1 MRNLLIFILKYSHL
15 LIFIGLQLICVG
27 LLVNFNSYQGSVW
40 YTSASRLVG
49 SISEVT
55 AVVKRYLGLDEANR
69 ALTQRNILLAEELER
84 YKRLLAEEK
93 GKDALPKLVLKE
105 GTDEAVSTAKWGTSG
120 QHIATDMGKKV
131 GKKRATRDQI
141 PDSMF
146 VCAAR
151 VVNNTVHRVDN
162 YITIDRGEN
171 DGVRT
176 GMGVVSGVGVV
187 GIVYRTSSAY
197 SLVLPLLN
205 SKSSISCKL
214 ARTDFFGFLQWSGG
228 DPMEILLTD
237 VPRHAEFAL
246 GDTVVTSG
254 HSTVFIEG
262 IPVGT
267 VDSHSESHDRLSFT
281 LGVRLFTDLARL
293 NDVFVMA
300 LPPDTEREDLEK
312 NIK

>member
-15 LIFIGLQLICVG
+15 LIFIILQLVCMG

-40 YTSASRLVG
+40 YTSSSRLMG
-49 SISEVT
+49 TISEVT
-55 AVVKRYLGLDEANR
+55 AVVKRYFGLDAANR
-69 ALTQRNILLAEELER
+69 ALTERNILLVEQLEH
-84 YKRLLAEEK
+84 YKKLLEEK
-93 GKDALPKLVLKE
+93 KGIESLPKLVLKE
-105 GTDEAVSTAKWGTSG
+105 EGDSLTPRKKTVAKE
-120 QHIATDMGKKV
+120 I
-131 GKKRATRDQI
+131 I
-141 PDSMF
+141 PDSLF
-146 VCAAR
+146 VCSAR
-151 VVNNTVHRVDN
+151 VVNNTVHRKDN

-187 GIVYRTSSAY
+187 GIIYRTSGSY

-214 ARTDFFGFLQWSGG
+214 ARTDYFGFLQWKGG
-228 DPMEILLTD
+228 NPLEISLTD

-267 VDSHSESHDRLSFT
+267 VDSHRESHDRLSFT
-281 LGVRLFTDLARL
+281 LGVRLFTDLAKL

-300 LPPDTEREDLEK
+300 LPPEIEREELEK
-312 NIK
+312 DIKY

>member
-15 LIFIGLQLICVG
+15 LIFIVLQLVCVG

-40 YTSASRLVG
+40 YTSASRVMG
-49 SISEVT
+49 AVNEVT
-55 AVVKRYLGLDEANR
+55 AVVKRYFGLDEANR
-69 ALTQRNILLAEELER
+69 ALTERNMQLVEELEY
-84 YKRLLAEEK
+84 YKDLLRERK
-93 GKDALPKLVLKE
+93 GVESLPTLVLKE
-105 GTDEAVSTAKWGTSG
+105 PEKDSLSTRRVVIDKN
-120 QHIATDMGKKV
+120 
-131 GKKRATRDQI
+131 I
-141 PDSMF
+141 PNSLF
-146 VCAAR
+146 VCSAR
-151 VVNNTVHRVDN
+151 VVNNTVHRMDN

-176 GMGVVSGVGVV
+176 GMGVISGVGVV
-187 GIVYRTSSAY
+187 GIVYRTSGSY

-214 ARTDFFGFLQWSGG
+214 ARTDYFGFLQWKGG
-228 DPMEILLTD
+228 DPLEISLTD

-267 VDSHSESHDRLSFT
+267 VDSHAESHDRLSFT
-281 LGVRLFTDLARL
+281 LGVRLFTDMAKL
-293 NDVFVMA
+293 NDVFVLA
-300 LPPDTEREDLEK
+300 LPPMMERDELEK
-312 NIK
+312 DIKF

>member
-15 LIFIGLQLICVG
+15 LIFIGLQLICVA

-40 YTSASRLVG
+40 YTSSSRLMG
-49 SISEVT
+49 SVSEVT
-55 AVVKRYLGLDEANR
+55 AVVKRYFGLEEANK
-69 ALTQRNILLAEELER
+69 ALTKRNILLVEQVEH
-84 YKRLLAEEK
+84 YKQLLEEK
-93 GKDALPKLVLKE
+93 MGAESLPKLVVKDEMDASVATGNL
-105 GTDEAVSTAKWGTSG
+105 GTTSSAALSVKRDKQAVDRS
-120 QHIATDMGKKV
+120 V
-131 GKKRATRDQI
+131 I
-141 PDSMF
+141 PDSLF

-151 VVNNTVHRVDN
+151 VVNNTVHRMDN
-162 YITIDRGEN
+162 YITIDRGEE

-187 GIVYRTSSAY
+187 GIVYRTSGNY

-214 ARTDFFGFLQWSGG
+214 ARTDYFGFLQWKGG
-228 DPMEILLTD
+228 DPLEILLTD

-281 LGVRLFTDLARL
+281 LGVHLFTDLARL

-300 LPPDTEREDLEK
+300 LPPDSEREELEK
-312 NIK
+312 DIKF

>member
-15 LIFIGLQLICVG
+15 LIFIVLQLVCVA

-40 YTSASRLVG
+40 YTSASRAIG
-49 SISEVT
+49 SVSEIT
-55 AVVKRYLGLDEANR
+55 AGVKRYFGLDEANR
-69 ALTQRNILLAEELER
+69 ALTERNILLVEEVEY
-84 YKRLLAEEK
+84 YKRLLKEK
-93 GKDALPKLVLKE
+93 KGVEALPELVLKAPAE
-105 GTDEAVSTAKWGTSG
+105 ESVSKR
-120 QHIATDMGKKV
+120 KV
-131 GKKRATRDQI
+131 VDRNRI
-141 PDSMF
+141 PDSLF

-151 VVNNTVHRVDN
+151 VVNNTVHRMDN

-187 GIVYRTSSAY
+187 GIVYRTSGSY

-214 ARTDFFGFLQWSGG
+214 ARTDYFGFLQWKGG
-228 DPMEILLTD
+228 DPLEISLTD

-267 VDSHSESHDRLSFT
+267 VDSHEESQDRLAFT
-281 LGVRLFTDLARL
+281 LGVRLFTDLAKL

-300 LPPDTEREDLEK
+300 LPPEQEREDLEK
-312 NIK
+312 DIKF

>member
-1 MRNLLIFILKYSHL
+1 MRNLLIFIVKYAHL
-15 LIFIGLQLICVG
+15 LIFIVLQLICVA

-40 YTSASRLVG
+40 YTSASRMIG
-49 SISEVT
+49 SVSEIT
-55 AVVKRYLGLDEANR
+55 AVVNRYFGLNEANR
-69 ALTQRNILLAEELER
+69 ALTERNMLLVEQVEH
-84 YKRLLAEEK
+84 YKKLLEEK
-93 GKDALPKLVLKE
+93 KGVESLPKRVLKE
-105 GTDEAVSTAKWGTSG
+105 
-120 QHIATDMGKKV
+120 V
-131 GKKRATRDQI
+131 GKDSLARLKTTAEKRAMI
-141 PDSMF
+141 PDSLF

-151 VVNNTVHRVDN
+151 VVNNTVHRMDN
-162 YITIDRGEN
+162 YITIDRGEK

-187 GIVYRTSSAY
+187 GIVYRTSRAY

-214 ARTDFFGFLQWSGG
+214 ARTDYFGFLQWKGG
-228 DPMEILLTD
+228 DPLEILLTD

-267 VDSHSESHDRLSFT
+267 VDSHDESHDRLSFT
-281 LGVRLFTDLARL
+281 LGIRLFTDLARL

-300 LPPDTEREDLEK
+300 LPPELERDDLEK
-312 NIK
+312 DIKY

>member
-15 LIFIGLQLICVG
+15 LIFIILQLICVG

-40 YTSASRLVG
+40 YTSASRLMG
-49 SISEVT
+49 SVSEVT
-55 AVVKRYLGLDEANR
+55 AVVKRYFGLDEANR
-69 ALTQRNILLAEELER
+69 ALTERNILLVEQLEY
-84 YKRLLAEEK
+84 YKKLLEEK
-93 GKDALPKLVLKE
+93 KGVESLPKLVIGELEK
-105 GTDEAVSTAKWGTSG
+105 DSLARR
-120 QHIATDMGKKV
+120 KKSSV
-131 GKKRATRDQI
+131 VPKNDI
-141 PDSMF
+141 PDSLF

-151 VVNNTVHRVDN
+151 VVNNTVHRMDN

-187 GIVYRTSSAY
+187 GIVYRTSGAY

-214 ARTDFFGFLQWSGG
+214 ARTDYFGFLQWKGG
-228 DPMEILLTD
+228 DPLEISLTD

-267 VDSHSESHDRLSFT
+267 VDSHNESHDRLSFT
-281 LGVRLFTDLARL
+281 LGVRLFTDLAKL

-300 LPPDTEREDLEK
+300 LPPDIEREDLEK
-312 NIK
+312 DIKY

>member
-15 LIFIGLQLICVG
+15 LIFIFLQLICVA

-40 YTSASRLVG
+40 YTSASRFMG
-49 SISEVT
+49 SLSEVT
-55 AVVKRYLGLDEANR
+55 AVVKRYFGLDETNK
-69 ALTQRNILLAEELER
+69 ALTERNMLLVEEVEY
-84 YKRLLAEEK
+84 YKQLLREK
-93 GKDALPKLVLKE
+93 KGIESLPTLVLKE
-105 GTDEAVSTAKWGTSG
+105 PEQDSLSKHKVVFQNT
-120 QHIATDMGKKV
+120 IA
-131 GKKRATRDQI
+131 
-141 PDSMF
+141 DSLF
-146 VCAAR
+146 VCSAR
-151 VVNNTVHRVDN
+151 VVNNTVHRMDN

-187 GIVYRTSSAY
+187 GIVYRTSGSY

-214 ARTDFFGFLQWSGG
+214 ARTDYFGFLQWKGG
-228 DPMEILLTD
+228 DPLEISLTD

-267 VDSHSESHDRLSFT
+267 VDSHHESHDRLSFT
-281 LGVRLFTDLARL
+281 LGVRLFTDIAKL

-300 LPPDTEREDLEK
+300 LPPELEREELEK
-312 NIK
+312 DIKF

>member
-15 LIFIGLQLICVG
+15 LIFIVLQLVCVG

-40 YTSASRLVG
+40 YTSASRVMG
-49 SISEVT
+49 SVSEVT
-55 AVVKRYLGLDEANR
+55 AVVKRYFGLDEANR
-69 ALTQRNILLAEELER
+69 ALTERNILLVEELEY
-84 YKRLLAEEK
+84 YKSLLREK
-93 GKDALPKLVLKE
+93 KGIESLPELVLKKPE
-105 GTDEAVSTAKWGTSG
+105 RDSLAKRKEVWTN
-120 QHIATDMGKKV
+120 
-131 GKKRATRDQI
+131 RI
-141 PDSMF
+141 PDSLF

-151 VVNNTVHRVDN
+151 VVNNTVHRMDN

-187 GIVYRTSSAY
+187 GIVYRTSGSY

-214 ARTDFFGFLQWSGG
+214 ARTDYFGFLQWKGG
-228 DPMEILLTD
+228 NPLEISLTD

-267 VDSHSESHDRLSFT
+267 VDSHRESHDRLAFT
-281 LGVRLFTDLARL
+281 LGVRLFTDLAKL

-300 LPPDTEREDLEK
+300 LPPEQEREELEK
-312 NIK
+312 DFKF

>member
-15 LIFIGLQLICVG
+15 LIFIVLQLICVG

-40 YTSASRLVG
+40 YTSASRFVG

-55 AVVKRYLGLDEANR
+55 AVVKRYFGLDEANR
-69 ALTQRNILLAEELER
+69 ALTQRNILLVEEVER

-93 GKDALPKLVLKE
+93 GIESLPKLVVKE
-105 GTDEAVSTAKWGTSG
+105 KAERTYSAAKYG
-120 QHIATDMGKKV
+120 A
-131 GKKRATRDQI
+131 APDQI
-141 PDSMF
+141 PDSLF

-151 VVNNTVHRVDN
+151 VVNNTVHRMDN
-162 YITIDRGEN
+162 YITIDRGEK

-187 GIVYRTSSAY
+187 GIVYRTSGAY

-214 ARTDFFGFLQWSGG
+214 ARTDFFGFLQWKGG

-267 VDSHSESHDRLSFT
+267 VDSHDESHDRLSFT
-281 LGVRLFTDLARL
+281 LGVRLFTDIARL

-312 NIK
+312 DIK

>member
-15 LIFIGLQLICVG
+15 LIFIVLQLICVG

-40 YTSASRLVG
+40 YTSASRFVG
-49 SISEVT
+49 SVSEVT
-55 AVVKRYLGLDEANR
+55 ALMKRYFGLNEANK
-69 ALTQRNILLAEELER
+69 ALTERNILLVEQVEY
-84 YKRLLAEEK
+84 YKKLLEEK
-93 GKDALPKLVLKE
+93 KGIESLPKLVLKE
-105 GTDEAVSTAKWGTSG
+105 E
-120 QHIATDMGKKV
+120 GKDSLARRSKTTIDRNV
-131 GKKRATRDQI
+131 I
-141 PDSMF
+141 PDSLF

-151 VVNNTVHRVDN
+151 VVNNTVHRMDN

-214 ARTDFFGFLQWSGG
+214 ARTDYFGFLQWKGG
-228 DPMEILLTD
+228 DPLEISLTD

-267 VDSHSESHDRLSFT
+267 VDSHNESEDRLSFT
-281 LGVRLFTDLARL
+281 LGVRLFTDIAKL

-300 LPPDTEREDLEK
+300 LPPELEREDLEK
-312 NIK
+312 DIK